1 GPVQSAPVIQ
11 LLSNRF
17 SVALETDL
25 QEWNK
30 IHQDAEEHL
39 PNVLR
44 GVVEKGVQ
52 IALDAIPN
60 GTIPAEIFQGL
71 VWMTVLCL
79 NIPER
84 KKAAYELAI
93 QTADHLNAMADAF
106 GTTHQMMILP
116 NTNEIC
122 KWAYEQVTSKGAFD
136 DQPQAEFKAKL
147 DNATKSFL
155 TISTIRTMHAIS
167 ALDRG
172 VVELLNYNERTARL
186 ERIKSKFGSF
196 IATQYHYKDQYK
208 RNAMKQL
215 VPKPTLAHVFSLQQ
229 AEEIFLKPLS
239 HLAKASPS
247 DTLVVV
253 IDGVDEFQPTAGKT
267 RSSMYQEVT
276 SVLGKVAAEL
286 PMNTRLGELP
296 KLEVEG
302 FPSTAQLDTL
312 SDAAAGHLGW
322 AAQALRWLVT
332 EHQWFPNA
340 TLDEKIKAISQDAGG
355 DLDQLYMFILSR
367 SLPPENHRQRSFFV
381 LQFQQLL
388 RCLAVLEQP
397 QPIHVICELIQSDGN
412 FDVLK
417 CLQQLSSIY
426 AKGTEAVT
434 LNTVPQPHKS
444 FFDFITTRALE
455 EFRIE
460 RATGHQEL
468 PPPAFVS

>member
-1 GPVQSAPVIQ
+1 MTGIAGVGKTAIAMSTVQCLLDQQPLSANKGNRVGSVDNAPN
-11 LLSNRF
+11 LLGQYFCNHKLDTF
-17 SVALETDL
+17 KYHCLFPTLAM
-25 QEWNK
+25 
-30 IHQDAEEHL
+30 
-39 PNVLR
+39 
-44 GVVEKGVQ
+44 Q
-52 IALDAIPN
+52 IAE
-60 GTIPAEIFQGL
+60 TSPAAAHIIDTAL
-71 VWMTVLCL
+71 
-79 NIPER
+79 
-84 KKAAYELAI
+84 KK
-93 QTADHLNAMADAF
+93 
-106 GTTHQMMILP
+106 
-116 NTNEIC
+116 
-122 KWAYEQVTSKGAFD
+122 
-136 DQPQAEFKAKL
+136 
-147 DNATKSFL
+147 
-155 TISTIRTMHAIS
+155 
-167 ALDRG
+167 
-172 VVELLNYNERTARL
+172 
-186 ERIKSKFGSF
+186 
-196 IATQYHYKDQYK
+196 
-208 RNAMKQL
+208 
-215 VPKPTLAHVFSLQQ
+215 KPTLAHTFSLQQ

-247 DTLVVV
+247 NTLVIV

-286 PMNTRLGELP
+286 PMNTRLVILSRPEDSIITHISHTRRHDLPTEESFNDVQQYFQGELP

-322 AAQALRWLVT
+322 ATQALRWLVT

-388 RCLAVLEQP
+388 RCLAVLKQP
-397 QPIHVICELIQSDGN
+397 QPIHVICELVQSDGN

-444 FFDFITTRALE
+444 FFDFITTRAPG

-460 RATGHQEL
+460 RVTGHQEI
-468 PPPAFVS
+468 ASSCFRIMKNCCTSIWGI